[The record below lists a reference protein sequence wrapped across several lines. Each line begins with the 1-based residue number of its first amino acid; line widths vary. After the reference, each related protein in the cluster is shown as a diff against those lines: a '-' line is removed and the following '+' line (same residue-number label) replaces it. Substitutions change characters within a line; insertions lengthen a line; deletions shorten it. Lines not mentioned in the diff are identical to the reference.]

1 MNSVKGLLS
10 SASTLLIGLLL
21 SGCAVG
27 AGKSMPYD
35 AWSLGFGG
43 PDYMEAYVET
53 SQVVDIQKRVFR
65 GTGGGDAS
73 VSTPS
78 RNRGRPNGW
87 DTSVGGGSGRNVTG
101 ADLPWLIYMRW
112 QSMVEPQ
119 TYEVFIEIPESAR
132 EIMRKS
138 ESVYCPHADKPIID
152 YRNQIGIGLAPGGI
166 AKVWLGGPC
175 LKAVEITRIEATIV
189 KVGPYDGKSDGHYRP
204 LSETSKAYIEKFG
217 IPYGSW

>member
-1 MNSVKGLLS
+1 
-10 SASTLLIGLLL
+10 
-21 SGCAVG
+21 
-27 AGKSMPYD
+27 
-35 AWSLGFGG
+35 
-43 PDYMEAYVET
+43 MEAYVET
-53 SQVVDIQKRVFR
+53 SQVVDIKKRVFR
-65 GTGGGDAS
+65 GAGGGDAS

-101 ADLPWLIYMRW
+101 ADLPRLIYVRW

-138 ESVYCPHADKPIID
+138 ESVYCTHAEKPIID
-152 YRNQIGIGLAPGGI
+152 HRNHIGIGLAPGGI
-166 AKVWLGGPC
+166 AKVWLDGPC
-175 LKAVEITRIEATIV
+175 LNAVEITRVEATIV
-189 KVGPYDGKSDGHYRP
+189 KVGPYDGKSNGHYRT
-204 LSETSKAYIEKFG
+204 LSEESKAYVEKFG